1 MRCTEARPLFAL
13 HLDSAVSGATVHA
26 LSDHIS
32 SCAECK
38 TEYRKMEQTRLLV
51 ASLGRKPVP
60 ADLSLKIRVAL
71 SRERSRSW
79 RSIFQGY
86 MVRLENAMNAF
97 MFPATAGILTTIIF
111 FGALTGFF
119 VPAQVG
125 ADEVVPAIYRP
136 IHLEPP
142 QTAMSSV
149 ADRDLNLTAPVL
161 VQAYV
166 DAGGHV
172 QNYDIISGPDNDE
185 VRSQLNRVL
194 LFTTFSPEYVFGRPV
209 AGTAVICF
217 VPRGNVKG

>member
-13 HLDSAVSGATVHA
+13 HLDNAVTGVEMHA
-26 LSDHIS
+26 VSDHIS
-32 SCAECK
+32 ACTECK
-38 TEYRKMEQTRLLV
+38 VEYRKLEHTRLLV
-51 ASLGRKPVP
+51 ASLGRKAVP
-60 ADLSLKIRVAL
+60 SDLSLKLRVAL

-79 RSIFQGY
+79 RSRLQGY

-97 MFPATAGILTTIIF
+97 MFPATAGILTAIIF

-125 ADEVVPAIYRP
+125 ADEVAPAIYRP

-149 ADRDLNLTAPVL
+149 ADRDLNLAEPVL

-172 QNYDIISGPDNDE
+172 QNYLIISGPDTDE

-194 LFTTFSPEYVFGRPV
+194 LFTTFSPEYVFGQPV

-217 VPRGNVKG
+217 SHVNVKG